1 MIKSILKILN
11 KKESYRLGFSFFL
24 SSLNTILEL
33 LSITTII
40 YLLLVISGENVSES
54 KISTFFDKLLPENKI
69 ILNAALLMISVI
81 IVKTLFQI
89 WFNWYQEKVSQNVQ
103 SRFNNT
109 LFKKFINLKY
119 EVYINENSPRI
130 LRLLSIEAIKIGN
143 QLISPLMTIINDSLL
158 ILFVC
163 LFIFIYDSDI
173 TYSELW
179 FSIRQ
184 LEQ

>member
-1 MIKSILKILN
+1 MISKIHTFFRLIKSVIQVLN
-11 KKESYRLGFSFFL
+11 KKESVKLVFSFFL

-40 YLLLVISGENVSES
+40 YLLLVISGENLSES
-54 KISTFFDKLLPENKI
+54 RISVIFNNILPEDNI
-69 ILNAALLMISVI
+69 ILNAAFLLISI
-81 IVKTLFQI
+81 KILKTFFQI
-89 WFNWYQEKVSQNVQ
+89 LFNWYQEKVSQNVQ

-119 EVYINENSPRI
+119 EIYINENSPRI

-158 ILFVC
+158 IVFVC
-163 LFIFIYDSDI
+163 VFGKRD
-173 TYSELW
+173 
-179 FSIRQ
+179 
-184 LEQ
+184 